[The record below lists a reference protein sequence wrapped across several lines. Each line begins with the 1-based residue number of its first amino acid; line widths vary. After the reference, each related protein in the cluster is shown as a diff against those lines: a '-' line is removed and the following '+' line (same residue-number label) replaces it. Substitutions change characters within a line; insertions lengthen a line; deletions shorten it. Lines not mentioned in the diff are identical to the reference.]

1 VADLQASEAW
11 ELELFVVGQT
21 PKATLAFDNLR
32 RICEDAHQPC
42 KITVIDL
49 LKDPKMAKAN
59 QIVSTPTTIRKF
71 PLPKVTLTGN
81 LNNASVAISK
91 LKLK

>member
-1 VADLQASEAW
+1 VTLLQADAW

-21 PKATLAFDNLR
+21 PKAKLAFDNLK
-32 RICEDAHQPC
+32 RICDDAHRIC

-49 LKDPKMAKAN
+49 LRYPKLAKEN

-71 PLPKVTLTGN
+71 PLPKVTLIGDLT
-81 LNNASVAISK
+81 NAEKAISR
-91 LKLK
+91 LS